1 MKPLS
6 AIKYIRNNAKKVV
19 PICLSIC
26 LGVFLVYFLS
36 MIVGE
41 VVMTVQSS
49 AYKPLESYSIIV
61 PSDGNNIPQNVIDS
75 LNSNDGIEVL
85 LPTVYDMYGLHKTMI
100 ISSLGSSVMLLRDTD
115 MDMMMNKVKVE
126 LIQGRK
132 PQAGKYEIM
141 IHSQLAKNKGLKIGD
156 RVGSETDSIDSLEGN
171 FTITG
176 IIDGPCLMSFGSYP
190 TSTNITKNE
199 LYKYGMVIIPKPGKI
214 SEVNSFIEKLSSHE
228 ILRLTLDE
236 VEPVMKK
243 RLDMSNS
250 TIYLLETL
258 VIIVLCIS
266 LGNINYINF
275 YQRRKEFGVLS
286 AMGYSKMKLYKK
298 IWLEMTLISSAGYVL
313 GILLSLLVGWMLN
326 EALWLP
332 KGQYMPLWNLKNI
345 LVIMLLPIF
354 VTIISVL
361 PAVKLFKRT
370 DPILVI
376 EGVA

>member
-41 VVMTVQSS
+41 VVMTVKSS
-49 AYKPLESYSIIV
+49 AYKPLESYSIIM
-61 PSDGNNIPQNVIDS
+61 PSDGNDIPQNIIDS
-75 LNSNDGIEVL
+75 LNDNEDIDVL
-85 LPTVYDMYGLHKTMI
+85 LPAVYDMYGLHKTMI
-100 ISSLGSSVMLLRDTD
+100 ISSLGSGVMFLKD
-115 MDMMMNKVKVE
+115 MDIDMMMNKVELE

-156 RVGSETDSIDSLEGN
+156 RIGSETDSNDSLEGN

-176 IIDGPCLMSFGSYP
+176 IIDGPCLMSFASYP
-190 TSTNITKNE
+190 TSTNIAENE
-199 LYKYGMVIIPKPGKI
+199 LYKYGMAIIPKQGKI
-214 SEVNSFIEKLSSHE
+214 SEVNSFIEKLSSPK

-236 VEPVMKK
+236 VEPVMEE
-243 RLDMSNS
+243 RLNMSNS
-250 TIYLLETL
+250 TIYLLEAL

-266 LGNINYINF
+266 LGNINHINF
-275 YQRRKEFGVLS
+275 YQRRREFGILS
-286 AMGYSKMKLYKK
+286 AMGYSKIKLYKK

-313 GILLSLLVGWMLN
+313 GMLLSLLVGWMLN

-345 LVIMLLPIF
+345 LVIVLLPVF
-354 VTIISVL
+354 VTIFSVL
-361 PAVKLFKRT
+361 PAIKLFKRT

-376 EGVA
+376 EGVS